1 MTDNESILRLL
12 SEAKIEP
19 TAKGLLYF
27 IAGTAIIGLVLLVA
41 ILANLGTELDALNQA
56 IINHHH

>member
-1 MTDNESILRLL
+1 MTVNESILRLL

-27 IAGTAIIGLVLLVA
+27 IAGTALMGLVLMVA
-41 ILANLGTELDALNQA
+41 ILANLDA
-56 IINHHH
+56 IYIVITSHNH